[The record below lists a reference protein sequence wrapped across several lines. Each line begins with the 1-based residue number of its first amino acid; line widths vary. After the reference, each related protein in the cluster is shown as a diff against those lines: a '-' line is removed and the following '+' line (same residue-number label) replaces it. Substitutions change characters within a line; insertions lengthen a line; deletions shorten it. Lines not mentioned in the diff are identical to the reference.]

1 MKLKQY
7 IDSFLSEADENYK
20 NHPEV
25 KVGTILMTYYTDDP
39 YGEGDLDQIHW
50 WQVISRNEKQAIV
63 KEIDMKIVSKYWQ
76 TPVKNKFIENDT
88 WKVKLENNVM
98 TVRYKDWNHWYTD
111 ECEVW
116 DGDKVDYVES
126 HA

>member
-1 MKLKQY
+1 
-7 IDSFLSEADENYK
+7 
-20 NHPEV
+20 
-25 KVGTILMTYYTDDP
+25 
-39 YGEGDLDQIHW
+39 
-50 WQVISRNEKQAIV
+50 
-63 KEIDMKIVSKYWQ
+63 MKIVSKYWQ